1 MTFHVAVNSRRW
13 TYIAKINLIGK
24 EGLDFRRAS
33 IEDLWLQLHL
43 RTQITL
49 KCATRHS
56 HESNSMGQI
65 GKVAQADG
73 QWPTV
78 GIRTLRTATGNNSQG
93 HEGHEGHK
101 ANAAWC
107 LH

>member
-1 MTFHVAVNSRRW
+1 MAFHVAIDSRRW
-13 TYIAKINLIGK
+13 AYITNINLIGK

-33 IEDLWLQLHL
+33 IEDLRLQLHL

-56 HESNSMGQI
+56 HDSDSMGQI

-78 GIRTLRTATGNNSQG
+78 GSRTLRTATCNDGQSHNAYK
-93 HEGHEGHK
+93 GHK
-101 ANAAWC
+101 ANTVYE
-107 LH
+107 